1 MERVRQHIPN
11 AQIFLALITGV
22 SLSTLR
28 QTHQSVP
35 LLEFYILYNT
45 PPAVANYPFVHYTLF
60 PSFNIFPLPPPSPR
74 FGQCLVSNRLAFV
87 RLYFTGIIAGQVV
100 RTIAIIYHRDKLE
113 SPRASTQMRRPRA
126 GDGGDNSILRH
137 LSFFGFF

>member
-60 PSFNIFPLPPPSPR
+60 PSFNLFPLPPPLPSVWAVPGFKPPGFR
-74 FGQCLVSNRLAFV
+74 SALLYGHYSRTSGTHNSNYLPQGQ
-87 RLYFTGIIAGQVV
+87 T
-100 RTIAIIYHRDKLE
+100 
-113 SPRASTQMRRPRA
+113 
-126 GDGGDNSILRH
+126 
-137 LSFFGFF
+137 